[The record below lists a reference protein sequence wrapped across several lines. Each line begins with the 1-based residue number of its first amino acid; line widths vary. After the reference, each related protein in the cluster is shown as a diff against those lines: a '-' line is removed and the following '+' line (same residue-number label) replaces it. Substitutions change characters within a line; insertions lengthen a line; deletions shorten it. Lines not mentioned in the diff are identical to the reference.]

1 MKQNKIYTY
10 GKHALM
16 EALQHAPRAVLKV
29 FFDPK
34 ALDKELRGLID
45 LSNVPTAKLA
55 EGQARADMQ
64 SGAAHQGII
73 GQISVFNLVTPY
85 LTFAKNLQPTPHT
98 ALILLNGV
106 QDPHNVG
113 AIIRTSAGF
122 GVAGVLLPE
131 KNQAS
136 VTGAVL
142 KVSAG
147 MAFRIPLV
155 TVGDVFQT
163 IKDLKARGFTVY
175 GLAGES
181 RDKITQAK
189 FDAPALFIL
198 GNEGEGI
205 PLAMRQVCD
214 AILSIPINP
223 QCESLNVAASAS
235 ALLFAWSS
243 QHPEALAEV
252 QA

>member
-10 GKHALM
+10 GKHALL
-16 EALQHAPRAVLKV
+16 EALQYAPQAVLKV

-34 ALDKELRGLID
+34 VVDKELRGLID
-45 LSNVPTAKLA
+45 LSGVPTAKLA
-55 EGQARADMQ
+55 EGQARSDLQ
-64 SGAAHQGII
+64 SKAAHQGII
-73 GQISVFNLVTPY
+73 GQISVFNLVIPY
-85 LTFAKNLQPTPHT
+85 QIFAKTLQPTPHT

-122 GVAGVLLPE
+122 GVAGVLLPHI
-131 KNQAS
+131 NQAP

-155 TVGDVFQT
+155 VVGDVFQT
-163 IKDLKARGFTVY
+163 IKDLKARGFKVY
-175 GLAGES
+175 SLAGES
-181 RDKITQAK
+181 AQKITNEK
-189 FDAPALFIL
+189 FDAPTLFIL

-243 QHPEALAEV
+243 QHPEALAKV